1 MDVDFLDI
9 HSNDQKLTQIIASS
23 ATTTIDDV
31 ITVLRNIDD
40 TLPSNDGLKW
50 FNLLYLKVTEG
61 VRDNPPTESWED
73 PQWLRRLD
81 VEFAKLYFTALASW
95 HRNPDEVTRSWV
107 PLLSSRQ
114 NQNITRV
121 QFALAGINAHIN
133 HDLPIAVVQTS
144 EEQEI
149 VPRSSSP
156 QHRDFERVNTILEA
170 VVDQA
175 KQFLATGIIGEID
188 QDIGQIDDLIAIWSV
203 RKARETAWTNAEI
216 LWQLRSIP
224 LLSDGFLLSIDRLV
238 RLSSQG
244 LLSPIA

>member
-9 HSNDQKLTQIIASS
+9 HSNDQKVTQIIASS
-23 ATTTIDDV
+23 AITTIDDV
-31 ITVLRNIDD
+31 ITVLRDIDD

-73 PQWLRRLD
+73 PQWLGRLD
-81 VEFAKLYFTALASW
+81 VEFAKLYFTAIASW
-95 HRNPDEVTRSWV
+95 QRNPDEVTRSWL
-107 PLLSSRQ
+107 PLLSSRW
-114 NQNITRV
+114 NQGITRV

-149 VPRSSSP
+149 VPHGSSP

-175 KQFLATGIIGEID
+175 KQFLATGIVGEID
-188 QDIGQIDDLIAIWSV
+188 QDLGRIDDLIAVWSV

-238 RLSSQG
+238 RISSQG

>member
-9 HSNDQKLTQIIASS
+9 HSNDQKVTQIIASS
-23 ATTTIDDV
+23 AITTIDDV
-31 ITVLRNIDD
+31 IAVLQDIDD

-73 PQWLRRLD
+73 PQWLGRLD

-95 HRNPDEVTRSWV
+95 HHNPDEVTRSWV

-188 QDIGQIDDLIAIWSV
+188 QDLGQIDDLIAVWSV

-224 LLSDGFLLSIDRLV
+224 LLNDGFLLSLDRLV